1 MRLDTSNDI
10 IPTTLAEFIN
20 IVNEISLQLVDI
32 GLQLEDFDD
41 DDDYTEND
49 SVD

>member
-10 IPTTLAEFIN
+10 SPATLAGFIK

-32 GLQLEDFDD
+32 GLQLEYFDD